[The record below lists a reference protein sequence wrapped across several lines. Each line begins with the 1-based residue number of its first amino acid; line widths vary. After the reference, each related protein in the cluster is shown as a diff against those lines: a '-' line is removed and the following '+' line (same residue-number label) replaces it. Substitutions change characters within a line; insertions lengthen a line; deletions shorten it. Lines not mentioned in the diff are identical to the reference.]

1 MLENPQKLRLFH
13 KKNVNITILLSCY
26 YHAIIMLFGTM
37 LKSCYLS
44 LKLNNNTILERNK
57 DI

>member
-26 YHAIIMLFGTM
+26 YHAIIML
-37 LKSCYLS
+37 LS
-44 LKLNNNTILERNK
+44 WYYHGIIMVSLFYFLC
-57 DI
+57 